1 MNSLILFLI
10 KVTAGTTLLYLCYL
24 LFFSKE
30 TFYLRNRILLILT
43 LVIPVFLPFLKVPV
57 QMETAIPSPIFY
69 INNLIIPTQIYD
81 TEVSQVTQEPFDYIK
96 LLISVY
102 FVVTSLMLLKVLISI
117 ISTLTI
123 IKGGTIK
130 QNSFPRVV
138 VTPKKVPPFSFF
150 PFVVIPQVNYES
162 GNYNDILWHESAHVR
177 QGHTFDLILCEI
189 FIAFQWANPF
199 LWFIRRSLVL
209 NHEYLADNFSIQKG
223 ESLKEYQFKLLSFQT
238 GIKHISIAH
247 NFNSLIK
254 NRIIMINQKPTRKIA
269 AIKTL
274 IVLPVVAVVIYAFG
288 KPENSGA
295 ELKNGGLSTGQVSSL
310 TIYRDETGIPG
321 KAETRTIT
329 GNFFQ
334 KVAKG
339 VVKDANGK
347 PIAGVNIR
355 TTTTGINVDRFPEVT
370 GSDGHFTIS
379 DLEKDATL
387 IISATGFKD
396 KQVKPEYDK
405 EMVIVMDKDPNYKGT
420 QINSAPN
427 SSSRRGDIVSIDGI
441 ITEKD
446 FQTARKDLGY
456 NFGTMNVLDGEAA
469 TTKYG
474 EKGKYGVI
482 EIITRKK
489 ALQMGL
495 HPAFPRLAPE
505 DYPTFRNKNYSEF
518 NTWVVENVKYP
529 AEAQTKKA
537 EGWVGVRIRIDL
549 DGTLNVMETTIP
561 ADPILSDAVIKTIK
575 ASPKWS
581 SPKNSN
587 VDEPFTTEITVK
599 FVLPNLIKNESTP
612 YVVVEKMP
620 SFPGGDAELLRIIA
634 KNIKY
639 PESAKAEKISGRVIV
654 RFIVSE
660 TGKVEAPSIM
670 KGVDPRLD
678 AAALEAVLSL
688 PLFTPGTQNGKPVN
702 VWYMVPITF
711 TIKEDGIT
719 K

>member
-24 LFFSKE
+24 MFFSKE

-43 LVIPVFLPFLKVPV
+43 LVIPLFLPFLKVPV
-57 QMETAIPSPIFY
+57 QEEAAIPSPIFY
-69 INNLIIPTQIYD
+69 INNLITPMQIYN
-81 TEVSQVTQEPFDYIK
+81 TEISQVTQEPFDYFK
-96 LLISVY
+96 LLITIY
-102 FVVTSLMLLKVLISI
+102 FVVTGLMLLKLLISI
-117 ISTLTI
+117 ISTLAI

-130 QNSFPRVV
+130 QNSFPRVI

-150 PFVVIPQVNYES
+150 PFVVIPQENYDS

-189 FIAFQWANPF
+189 FIAFQWVNPF

-209 NHEYLADNFSIQKG
+209 NHEYLADNFSIKKG
-223 ESLKEYQFKLLSFQT
+223 ESLKEYQFKLLSFQS

-295 ELKNGGLSTGQVSSL
+295 ELKNGGLSTGQVSSF
-310 TIYRDETGIPG
+310 TISRNETGIPG
-321 KAETRTIT
+321 KVETGTIP

-347 PIAGVNIR
+347 PIAGVYIR
-355 TTTTGINVDRFPEVT
+355 PTGSNVGRFPEVT

-387 IISATGFKD
+387 IISSEGFKD

-427 SSSRRGDIVSIDGI
+427 SSMMRVEVVSIDGI

-446 FQTARKDLGY
+446 YQTAKKELGY
-456 NFGTMNVLDGEAA
+456 NFGTTSMLDGEAA
-469 TTKYG
+469 KTKYG

-482 EIITRKK
+482 EILTRKK

-518 NTWVVENVKYP
+518 NNWVVENVKYP
-529 AEAQTKKA
+529 AEAQAKKV

-581 SPKNSN
+581 SPKNSA

-599 FVLPNLIKNESTP
+599 FVLPDLVKKESTP

-620 SFPGGDAELLRIIA
+620 YFPGGDGELLRA
-634 KNIKY
+634 LSESIKY
-639 PESAKAEKISGRVIV
+639 PESAKAEKISGRVII
-654 RFIVSE
+654 RFIVSDA
-660 TGKVEAPSIM
+660 GKVEAPSILR
-670 KGVDPRLD
+670 GVDPRLD
-678 AAALEAVLSL
+678 AAALNAVLAL
-688 PLFTPGTQNGKPVN
+688 PKFNPGTQNGVPVN
-702 VWYMVPITF
+702 VWYMVPVTF
-711 TIKEDGIT
+711 TLKEDGKT